1 MNFLD
6 NLVIPQSAEHLQ
18 LLNYLLAISMLVLI
32 PYLAILLGFSFLSAN
47 FYKKGLNE
55 QKDDFFKI
63 AKILID
69 SVTFNKVMIFGFGLI
84 PLISTGLILVQVLY
98 LTKLHIENYFYF
110 SVILFLLAIVFI
122 YSYKH
127 SLSLYLVTKKL
138 AGEDTDD
145 YNEEIV
151 KDYNERTKKINYNY
165 PIWGVLLIIGSIYFL
180 MAALQLA
187 ANNLVWNT
195 TTSFWA
201 VVFSIN
207 SLVYFLSFLALSL
220 LLTFSLFILLLN
232 KNEKY
237 LSKEFLPKLAKTGL
251 NGNLI
256 AVVVYLLVITLKVF
270 FTPLSGLSLD
280 HYLLLI
286 LTFLFLAIFA
296 NQIYG
301 MLKNNKLESVNS
313 ALFIVI
319 IVVLLS
325 VVQNT
330 SAFSVSTNKEVIN
343 ISEKYLVY
351 QDEFKQSMGIVTAV
365 VSGEDIYKGK
375 CIACHAF
382 DKKIVGPPY
391 NEVLK
396 KYEGKVDDLA
406 KFILNPV
413 KVNPDYPAMPNQG
426 VKPSEAKA
434 VAEYILSTYKK

>member
-1 MNFLD
+1 
-6 NLVIPQSAEHLQ
+6 
-18 LLNYLLAISMLVLI
+18 
-32 PYLAILLGFSFLSAN
+32 
-47 FYKKGLNE
+47 
-55 QKDDFFKI
+55 
-63 AKILID
+63 
-69 SVTFNKVMIFGFGLI
+69 
-84 PLISTGLILVQVLY
+84 
-98 LTKLHIENYFYF
+98 
-110 SVILFLLAIVFI
+110 
-122 YSYKH
+122 
-127 SLSLYLVTKKL
+127 
-138 AGEDTDD
+138 
-145 YNEEIV
+145 
-151 KDYNERTKKINYNY
+151 
-165 PIWGVLLIIGSIYFL
+165 
-180 MAALQLA
+180 
-187 ANNLVWNT
+187 
-195 TTSFWA
+195 
-201 VVFSIN
+201 
-207 SLVYFLSFLALSL
+207 
-220 LLTFSLFILLLN
+220 LLN